1 MAVFPFTI
9 RATDSEGSFADRQ
22 FSITVRNSRVERF
35 MAVTGAD
42 AYTSADGQ
50 SWVLRAG
57 MGGSSC
63 AYGNNMWLIGPI
75 SIGGLRR
82 STDGV
87 NYTYIDP
94 ASMTFTHLN
103 DPRTGTNAAGNPSM
117 FLGRIS
123 KIRFYN
129 GRFWFWQSQTINT
142 SNVGRQSLRVWYS
155 ENGIDWFGRTLLHN
169 NNSATNFI
177 NNMQSSGEF
186 ITEDNGTLFIGSAV
200 GGGSDPILHPD
211 FGTGGTPLGFQ
222 STDNGNTWAPVR
234 RAGLANSL
242 NLNNANIT
250 LTRVNGFYLA
260 YGMNNNFGFGTL
272 SNTYAYSTDGSNW
285 TQGDFS
291 VGTGQSATNIANLLN
306 GTRPNGFIYANGLI
320 YVSMAATASS
330 SPGYLP
336 MLVSADGISWT
347 LRTNIID
354 FSRTTGS
361 GSNTGDWGRGNIIYR
376 NGIFLLAHQGGGSAD
391 TLGSG
396 GVSVFSGGLRFST
409 NGSTWTTVNR
419 FDNTATLFL
428 DAAMI

>member
-35 MAVTGAD
+35 MAVTGTD

-50 SWVLRAG
+50 SWVFRAG

-63 AYGNNMWLIGPI
+63 TYGNNMWLIGPV

-117 FLGRIS
+117 FPNRIS

-129 GRFWFWQSQTINT
+129 GRFWFWQSQTSNT
-142 SNVGRQSLRVWYS
+142 SNNSRQSLRVWYS

-169 NNSATNFI
+169 NNSATNFANI
-177 NNMQSSGEF
+177 MTNSGEY
-186 ITEDNGTLFIGSAV
+186 ITEDNGTLFIGCAV
-200 GGGSDPILHPD
+200 GLGSNTDNLLHPD
-211 FGTGGTPLGFQ
+211 FGTGGPPLGFQ
-222 STDNGNTWAPVR
+222 STDNGNTWTPVR
-234 RAGLANSL
+234 RAGLANSVVL
-242 NLNNANIT
+242 SAPNVS

-260 YGMNNNFGFGTL
+260 YGMNTNFGFGNG
-272 SNTYAYSTDGSNW
+272 SATYAYSTDGSNW

-291 VGTGQSATNIANLLN
+291 VGTGQTNSAITTLLN

-320 YVSMAATASS
+320 YVSMAATAGT

-336 MLVSADGISWT
+336 MLVSSDGISWT

-354 FSRTTGS
+354 FGRTTGTGANS
-361 GSNTGDWGRGNIIYR
+361 GDWGRGDIIYR

-391 TLGSG
+391 VIGANAL
-396 GVSVFSGGLRFST
+396 SGGLRFST